1 MENDT
6 QYLPPGF
13 LDSIDGQSDGS
24 SGQWR
29 LHTEQMELGGSET
42 TNSRHST
49 ALAIEHGQML
59 AEFFTGPGA
68 VDFQWPIVNARN
80 SSARS
85 RPSYQFFI

>member
-13 LDSIDGQSDGS
+13 LDSIDSQSDGS
-24 SGQWR
+24 PGQWR
-29 LHTEQMELGGSET
+29 LCTDQMELEGSET
-42 TNSRHST
+42 TNACSST
-49 ALAIEHGQML
+49 ALAIEQRQML

-68 VDFQWPIVNARN
+68 VDFQWPIINARN

-85 RPSYQFFI
+85 RP